1 MNGWSFNS
9 SIHFGVAEELRTSLK
24 VVFESETVCR
34 QDGDDLDKTAVLC
47 KKNKQSLCIDKK
59 HTACQNTVKEN
70 IISQSTLLKGD

>member
-1 MNGWSFNS
+1 MDGA
-9 SIHFGVAEELRTSLK
+9 SIDPSILVSVAEELRTSLK